1 MENNQTQYEF
11 SEEQIKA
18 VTSLVMRDDEIMHAL
33 KRVIE
38 DVRILISNVIS
49 ALNPAIDSLI
59 NSLNPFFP
67 EYQRLVNLGAENNPR
82 IAFLAYHA
90 KKQRIRNKNLK
101 KLFNIGYRIDI
112 QNHGKSTFLDEVIKN
127 KRESQKN

>member
-1 MENNQTQYEF
+1 MNSQNNHMQEQLLLCLDDPKNRLQY
-11 SEEQIKA
+11 QLYKL
-18 VTSLVMRDDEIMHAL
+18 SLVFTEFGFN
-33 KRVIE
+33 
-38 DVRILISNVIS
+38 VRS

-59 NSLNPFFP
+59 NSLNPFLNEYQNPFLN

-101 KLFNIGYRIDI
+101 RLFNIGCRIDI
-112 QNHGKSTFLDEVIKN
+112 QN
-127 KRESQKN
+127 